1 MNKKITPR
9 VIRIIALQSVLVI
22 IAVTI
27 LGGAV
32 ITHQKYKAKLENPDS
47 AHSDAADVEEG
58 TQASDAEKTDPEASS
73 SSSTTKVPETTS
85 SPDEENYPYA
95 YAGFTPKVTDVNAD
109 LSKFIVNGKYS
120 LPADYKPQLAEAVKG
135 SGVYLDYRVAPY
147 YQQMYDA
154 AKADGITLTPIS
166 GYRSYDRQKN
176 NFENRIKENMNK
188 GMDKVEATKT
198 AATVIMVP
206 GSSEHNAGLAM
217 DICSLSESFENHKEF
232 EWLDEHA
239 AEYGFILRYP
249 KDERSREI
257 TGVVYEPWH
266 YRFVGVEVAK
276 EIKSK
281 GITFEEYVG
290 VA

>member
-47 AHSDAADVEEG
+47 AHSNTADIEEG

-198 AATVIMVP
+198 A
-206 GSSEHNAGLAM
+206 M

>member
-22 IAVTI
+22 VAVTI

-32 ITHQKYKAKLENPDS
+32 ITHQKYKTTLEDPTHSQSGTASGKLNADTDALPNITTQPTTTGSE
-47 AHSDAADVEEG
+47 SDE
-58 TQASDAEKTDPEASS
+58 SS
-73 SSSTTKVPETTS
+73 F
-85 SPDEENYPYA
+85 PYA